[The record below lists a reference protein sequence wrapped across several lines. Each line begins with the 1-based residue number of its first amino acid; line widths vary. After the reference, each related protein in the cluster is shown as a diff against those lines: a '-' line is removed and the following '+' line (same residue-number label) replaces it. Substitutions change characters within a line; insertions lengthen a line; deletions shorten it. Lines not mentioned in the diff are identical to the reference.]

1 MAVLGSVA
9 HEGTLKRLFE
19 KNSID
24 YVFHA
29 AAYKH
34 VSLAEENPSAAV
46 IANVKGTKILIDFCE
61 RYRIKKALFYST
73 DKAVNPVS
81 VMGATKKIAEEYIIS
96 IAANKKSQ
104 FYVLRLCNI
113 YDSKGSVVPIFREN
127 IQNKEPVTLSH
138 PEAERMFVDMNTVL
152 SISLSILE
160 NEKAGSVFLTTNY
173 NILKIRDIA
182 LKLAKEEQMDDVE
195 NLIRIGGLKRGERLH
210 EKLCAPEE
218 KLLQSNLKGVLFI
231 KNGRKIN
238 VDLMNKCIQEAEN
251 CNEEGTINLLKELL
265 PDYRGLNY
273 QRSALDG

>member
-1 MAVLGSVA
+1 
-9 HEGTLKRLFE
+9 
-19 KNSID
+19 
-24 YVFHA
+24 
-29 AAYKH
+29 
-34 VSLAEENPSAAV
+34 
-46 IANVKGTKILIDFCE
+46 
-61 RYRIKKALFYST
+61 
-73 DKAVNPVS
+73 
-81 VMGATKKIAEEYIIS
+81 
-96 IAANKKSQ
+96 
-104 FYVLRLCNI
+104 
-113 YDSKGSVVPIFREN
+113 SVVPIFREN